1 MLPQHKTRCGYH
13 KHDVLSALTVSLLRQ
28 QQQDAL
34 FWAFELLCSTNQ
46 KNYKKRTVNH
56 LLGCFYYFYYTQSPH
71 MESKV
76 QTLLKN
82 KDDGG
87 PKWSVE
93 QAVAQVIK
101 LFVKLPFNLDV
112 YLLQSWWWISAT
124 TNQDDA
130 KYKKET
136 KRWFEHYTAKESRI
150 ALARYIVQEQEQ
162 EKQQEQEKNQENK
175 KIKKIYVT
183 QVPQEQWLPLTQ
195 LQPTKDDDGNPIL
208 PKPMIACDCWTQ
220 AQAQAQRKNKSKE
233 QKEKKEPLKLKDLF
247 NDLTNAN
254 KITNSILIGKHA
266 ISQNELHDMQ
276 FLTQE
281 TVANYWTKETQDKE
295 TTLAEM
301 MACFPAYTQSKINEN
316 QKTNKKQ

>member
-1 MLPQHKTRCGYH
+1 MLQPQHKTRHNYH

-34 FWAFELLCSTNQ
+34 FWAFELLCSENQNQ

-56 LLGCFYYFYYTQSPH
+56 LLGCFYYFYFTQSQH

-76 QTLLKN
+76 LTLLKP
-82 KDDGG
+82 KDEKA
-87 PKWSVE
+87 PVE
-93 QAVAQVIK
+93 QTVAQVIK

-124 TNQDDA
+124 TDDDDDA

-136 KRWFEHYTAKESRI
+136 KRWFENHTAKESRI
-150 ALARYIVQEQEQ
+150 ALARYIVQEQEKK
-162 EKQQEQEKNQENK
+162 EENK

-183 QVPQEQWLPLTQ
+183 QVPEEQWLPLTQ
-195 LQPTKDDDGNPIL
+195 LQPCKDDDGNLIL

-220 AQAQAQRKNKSKE
+220 MKDESKE
-233 QKEKKEPLKLKDLF
+233 NQKKKQEKEPLKIKDLLTE
-247 NDLTNAN
+247 LTNAN
-254 KITNSILIGKHA
+254 KITNSVLIGKHA
-266 ISQNELHDMQ
+266 ISEDELHDMQ

-281 TVANYWTKETQDKE
+281 TVANYWTNETENKEAMQ
-295 TTLAEM
+295 AEM
-301 MACFPAYTQSKINEN
+301 MACFPAYNQSKI
-316 QKTNKKQ
+316 K